1 VSLLSFTNNPLSPSL
16 LQILLHLLLCFSM
29 ASVTH
34 PPITPI
40 TPTTPNTDQITFS
53 RTFHPTKSH
62 PFGQVSLPTRKNHLS
77 PLNHSIVISGSA
89 LGITA
94 ANNVNNNVSNITAR
108 PSLANFWR
116 EVQGCNNWE
125 NLLDPLHP
133 LLRQEIIRYGEFV
146 TASYKAF
153 DLDPTSKRYL
163 NCKFGKK
170 RMLSEVGMSNSGY
183 EVTKYIYATPDI
195 NLPNM
200 SNPSFSSSSGR
211 WIGYV
216 AVSSDEAVK
225 RLGRRDILIT
235 FRGTVTN
242 QEWISNLMSS
252 LRPAMLDPYNP
263 LPEVKVESGFL
274 SLYTSDESSS
284 KFGLESCREQLLS
297 EVSRLMNKYRGEN
310 ERLSISLAGHSMGSA
325 LAILLA
331 YDIAEL
337 GLNKKKS
344 NKKTA
349 TEVVPVTVFSFGG
362 PRVGN
367 SEFKNR
373 CEELGVKVLRIA
385 NVNDPITK
393 LPGVVFNEN
402 FRVLLG
408 GKYEFP
414 WSCSCYAHVGVE
426 LMLDFFNVQNPSCVH
441 DLDTYIGLLRR
452 PKNDE
457 VLKQQFD
464 GVNSL
469 LEKAREFLSGSQ
481 TMKILPGVV
490 TACNYHDLLNSVSRD
505 IVCSWSDE
513 LLFGLVLLLL

>member
-1 VSLLSFTNNPLSPSL
+1 
-16 LQILLHLLLCFSM
+16 M

-34 PPITPI
+34 LPSISRT
-40 TPTTPNTDQITFS
+40 NNDHITFS
-53 RTFHPTKSH
+53 QTFHPIKSH
-62 PFGQVSLPTRKNHLS
+62 PFGQISLPMRKNHDLS
-77 PLNHSIVISGSA
+77 PLSHSIVASGSV
-89 LGITA
+89 LGITSSESIH
-94 ANNVNNNVSNITAR
+94 NVSKTTTK
-108 PSLANFWR
+108 PTHTSTLSNFWR

-125 NLLDPLHP
+125 NLLEPLHP

-153 DLDPTSKRYL
+153 DLNPNSKRYL
-163 NCKFGKK
+163 NCKYGKK
-170 RMLSEVGMSNSGY
+170 SMLSEVGMSNSGY
-183 EVTKYIYATPDI
+183 NITKYIYATPDI

-200 SNPSFSSSSGR
+200 TYNNSSSSSAR

-225 RLGRRDILIT
+225 RLGRRDILVT

-252 LRPAMLDPYNP
+252 LTPAMLDPYNP
-263 LPEVKVESGFL
+263 RPEVKVESGFL
-274 SLYTSDESSS
+274 SLYTSDESSAS
-284 KFGLESCREQLLS
+284 NKFGLESCREQLLS
-297 EVSRLMNKYRGEN
+297 EVSRLMNKYKGEKEN
-310 ERLSISLAGHSMGSA
+310 LSISLAGHSMGSA
-325 LAILLA
+325 LAILLS

-337 GLNKKKS
+337 GLNKKS
-344 NKKTA
+344 GTH
-349 TEVVPVTVFSFGG
+349 EVPVTVFSFGG

-367 SEFKNR
+367 SEFKHR

-408 GKYEFP
+408 GRYEFP

-426 LMLDFFNVQNPSCVH
+426 LLLDFFNVQNPSCVH
-441 DLDTYIGLLRR
+441 DLDSYIGLLRR
-452 PKNDE
+452 PNKDE
-457 VLKQQFD
+457 VLMKRERDED

-469 LEKAREFLSGSQ
+469 LEKARELLFNSQ
-481 TMKILPGVV
+481 SMKILAGVL
-490 TACNYHDLLNSVSRD
+490 TAYNYHDLLNSVSRD
-505 IVCSWSDE
+505 ILCSWSDE
-513 LLFGLVLLLL
+513 LLFGLVFFVVVGSN

>member
-1 VSLLSFTNNPLSPSL
+1 
-16 LQILLHLLLCFSM
+16 M

-34 PPITPI
+34 L
-40 TPTTPNTDQITFS
+40 PTTTNTNHITFS
-53 RTFHPTKSH
+53 QTFHPTKSH
-62 PFGQVSLPTRKNHLS
+62 PFAQVSLPIRKNDLS
-77 PLNHSIVISGSA
+77 PLNHSTLIPGSSA
-89 LGITA
+89 LATTTTNP
-94 ANNVNNNVSNITAR
+94 ANDVPNNTAR
-108 PSLANFWR
+108 PKRTTSLSNFWR

-153 DLDPTSKRYL
+153 DLNPTSKRYL
-163 NCKFGKK
+163 NCKYGKK
-170 RMLSEVGMSNSGY
+170 SMLSEVGMSNSGY

-195 NLPNM
+195 NINLPNI
-200 SNPSFSSSSGR
+200 SNSCSSSSSSGR

-225 RLGRRDILIT
+225 RLGRRDILVT

-252 LRPAMLDPYNP
+252 LSPAMLDPYNP

-284 KFGLESCREQLLS
+284 KFGLESCREQLLC
-297 EVSRLMNKYRGEN
+297 EVSRLMNKYKDEN
-310 ERLSISLAGHSMGSA
+310 EKLSISLAGHSMGSA
-325 LAILLA
+325 LATLLA

-337 GLNKKKS
+337 GLNKKRVIKAS
-344 NKKTA
+344 FSKKRRT
-349 TEVVPVTVFSFGG
+349 TEVPVTVFSFGG

-373 CEELGVKVLRIA
+373 CEELGVKVLRIS

-402 FRVLLG
+402 FRVL
-408 GKYEFP
+408 FP

-441 DLDTYIGLLRR
+441 DLDTYIGLLRGAN
-452 PKNDE
+452 KDQ
-457 VLKQQFD
+457 VLKRQRE
-464 GVNSL
+464 GLNSL
-469 LEKAREFLSGSQ
+469 LEKAKGLLSSSEA
-481 TMKILPGVV
+481 MKILPTVV

>member
-1 VSLLSFTNNPLSPSL
+1 
-16 LQILLHLLLCFSM
+16 M

-34 PPITPI
+34 LPSRT
-40 TPTTPNTDQITFS
+40 NTNHHITFS
-53 RTFHPTKSH
+53 QNFHPTKSH
-62 PFGQVSLPTRKNHLS
+62 PFGQVSLPLRKNDLS
-77 PLNHSIVISGSA
+77 PFSHSIVASGSA
-89 LGITA
+89 LGITT
-94 ANNVNNNVSNITAR
+94 ANHVGVSKTTK
-108 PSLANFWR
+108 STTTTTTTLSNFWR
-116 EVQGCNNWE
+116 EVQGCNDWE

-153 DLDPTSKRYL
+153 DLDPNSKRYL
-163 NCKFGKK
+163 NCKYGKK
-170 RMLSEVGMSNSGY
+170 SMLSEVGMANSGY

-195 NLPNM
+195 NLPTMTN
-200 SNPSFSSSSGR
+200 SSSSSCSGR

-216 AVSSDEAVK
+216 AVSSDETVK

-252 LRPAMLDPYNP
+252 LTPAMLDPHNP
-263 LPEVKVESGFL
+263 RPEVKVESGFL
-274 SLYTSDESSS
+274 SLYTSHESSS

-297 EVSRLMNKYRGEN
+297 EVSRLMNKYKGES
-310 ERLSISLAGHSMGSA
+310 LTISLAGHSMGSA

-331 YDIAEL
+331 YDVAEL
-337 GLNKKKS
+337 GLNIKS
-344 NKKTA
+344 NQKNA
-349 TEVVPVTVFSFGG
+349 SQVPVTVFSFGG

-367 SEFKNR
+367 SEFKER

-402 FRVLLG
+402 FRVSLG
-408 GKYEFP
+408 GRYEFP
-414 WSCSCYAHVGVE
+414 RSCSCYAHVGVE

-441 DLDTYIGLLRR
+441 DLETYIGLLRR
-452 PKNDE
+452 PNKDE
-457 VLKQQFD
+457 VLKHQRD

-469 LEKAREFLSGSQ
+469 LEKARELLLSSQ
-481 TMKILPGVV
+481 SMKILPGVL

-505 IVCSWSDE
+505 ILCSWGDE